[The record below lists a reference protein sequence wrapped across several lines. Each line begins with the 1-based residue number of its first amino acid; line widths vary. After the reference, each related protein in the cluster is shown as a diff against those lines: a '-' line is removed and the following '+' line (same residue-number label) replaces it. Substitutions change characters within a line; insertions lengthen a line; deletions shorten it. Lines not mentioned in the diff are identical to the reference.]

1 MMIPRTPAVEYLIAY
16 FLARLCDE
24 NPSDVKLP
32 PRPEKVARSEL
43 RAALSI
49 VLEQMRIG
57 FASFGSRATC
67 DPELR
72 KQLDVAMD
80 EALTRIEAASD
91 RI

>member
-1 MMIPRTPAVEYLIAY
+1 MIPQTKGIEYLVAH
-16 FLARLCDE
+16 FCALLCDGY
-24 NPSDVKLP
+24 PSSAKLP
-32 PRPEKVARSEL
+32 RRPEKVERWEL

-49 VLEQMRIG
+49 VLEQMRIE
-57 FASFGSRATC
+57 FASFGSTC

-80 EALTRIEAASD
+80 EALTRIEAAAD